1 MNGFQM
7 NGRVVGML
15 QNRERVSRILK
26 ILSSDPQKQ
35 SIVVE
40 LLLMK
45 KTQARLQQRC
55 VSVGSGMMNDD
66 NNDLWQD
73 NIKKMLEK
81 ADKLGR
87 HGVSTGTIKSFFN
100 AHTDDQYQA
109 AMKQLDGNDKS

>member
-1 MNGFQM
+1 
-7 NGRVVGML
+7 
-15 QNRERVSRILK
+15 
-26 ILSSDPQKQ
+26 
-35 SIVVE
+35 
-40 LLLMK
+40 MK

-55 VSVGSGMMNDD
+55 VSKEIKINQHVEINI
-66 NNDLWQD
+66 NYAQD

-109 AMKQLDGNDKS
+109 AMKQLDGNIDNIKHSKTI